1 MRSGDIDGSP
11 GCLISGPKGVLELTE
26 GVIRAERH
34 VHMSPADAETYGF
47 KNRQYVR
54 LRVTSD
60 RTAIFEKVLCRV
72 DPRFLL
78 EVHLDTDE
86 GNACN
91 LINATSVE
99 LLP

>member
-1 MRSGDIDGSP
+1 
-11 GCLISGPKGVLELTE
+11 VLEMNC

-34 VHMSPADAETYGF
+34 VHMPPADAEYYDFADG
-47 KNRQYVR
+47 QYVR
-54 LRVTSD
+54 LRVQSD
-60 RTAIFEKVLCRV
+60 CSMTFEKVLCRV

-91 LINATSVE
+91 LAGATEVE